1 MLVYIYIY
9 MNTNIEN
16 NSFLLL
22 SAHRNKYFEEFSK
35 KLDKDNKN
43 YQGFIL
49 EELFFSESNIEI
61 IQKQLV
67 LSIFNKTNRKYL
79 IPFQNYKSILTVMKF
94 IFNDQA
100 KHLPYDI
107 TDQIKE
113 LNLKVIQ
120 ELTPM
125 IIKNIDS
132 KMKYLEDI
140 NSPPPIN
147 DLPINVNSAGNKTL
161 PSISYTFN

>member
-1 MLVYIYIY
+1 MD
-9 MNTNIEN
+9 TNIEN

-49 EELFFSESNIEI
+49 EDLFFSESNIEI
-61 IQKQLV
+61 VQKQLV
-67 LSIFNKTNRKYL
+67 LSIFKKSNRKYL

-107 TDQIKE
+107 TNQIKE
-113 LNLKVIQ
+113 LNSKVVQ

-132 KMKYLEDI
+132 KLKYLDDI
-140 NSPPPIN
+140 NSPPPVN

>member
-1 MLVYIYIY
+1 
-9 MNTNIEN
+9 MNTNIED

-22 SAHRNKYFEEFSK
+22 SADRNKYFEEFSK
-35 KLDKDNKN
+35 KLDKNNKD

-49 EELFFSESNIEI
+49 EDLFFSESNIEI
-61 IQKQLV
+61 VQKQLV
-67 LSIFNKTNRKYL
+67 LSIFKTSNRKFL

-100 KHLPYDI
+100 KHLPYNI
-107 TDQIKE
+107 TEQISELNSKVVKE
-113 LNLKVIQ
+113 LTNN
-120 ELTPM
+120 
-125 IIKNIDS
+125 IINSINS
-132 KMKYLEDI
+132 KLKYLDDI
-140 NSPPPIN
+140 NSPPPVN

>member
-1 MLVYIYIY
+1 MD
-9 MNTNIEN
+9 TNIEN

-35 KLDKDNKN
+35 KLDKDNKD

-61 IQKQLV
+61 VQKQLV
-67 LSIFNKTNRKYL
+67 LSIYKNTNRKYL

-100 KHLPYDI
+100 KHLPYNV
-107 TDQIKE
+107 TEQIKE
-113 LNLKVIQ
+113 LNLKVVL

-125 IIKNIDS
+125 IIKNINS
-132 KMKYLEDI
+132 KLKYLDDI
-140 NSPPPIN
+140 NSPPPVN

>member
-1 MLVYIYIY
+1 MD
-9 MNTNIEN
+9 TNIEN

-49 EELFFSESNIEI
+49 EDLFFSESNIEI
-61 IQKQLV
+61 VQKQLV
-67 LSIFNKTNRKYL
+67 LSIYKNTNRKYL

-107 TDQIKE
+107 TIQIKE
-113 LNLKVIQ
+113 LNTKVVQ

-132 KMKYLEDI
+132 KLKYLDDI
-140 NSPPPIN
+140 NSPPPVN

>member
-1 MLVYIYIY
+1 
-9 MNTNIEN
+9 MNTNIED

-22 SAHRNKYFEEFSK
+22 SAHRNKYFEDFSK
-35 KLDKDNKN
+35 KLDKNNKD

-49 EELFFSESNIEI
+49 EDLFFSESNIEI
-61 IQKQLV
+61 VQKQLV
-67 LSIFNKTNRKYL
+67 LSIYKKTDRKYL

-100 KHLPYDI
+100 KHLPYNI
-107 TDQIKE
+107 TEQIKE
-113 LNLKVIQ
+113 LNLKVVQ

-132 KMKYLEDI
+132 KLKYLDDI
-140 NSPPPIN
+140 NSPPPVN
-147 DLPINVNSAGNKTL
+147 DLPLNVNSAGNKTL

>member
-1 MLVYIYIY
+1 MD
-9 MNTNIEN
+9 TNIEN

-49 EELFFSESNIEI
+49 EDLFFSESNIEI
-61 IQKQLV
+61 VQKQLV
-67 LSIFNKTNRKYL
+67 LSIFKKSNRKYL

-107 TDQIKE
+107 TNQIKE
-113 LNLKVIQ
+113 LNTKVVQ

-132 KMKYLEDI
+132 KLKYLDDI
-140 NSPPPIN
+140 NSPPPVN

>member
-1 MLVYIYIY
+1 

-147 DLPINVNSAGNKTL
+147 DLPVNVNSAGNKTL

>member
-1 MLVYIYIY
+1 

-35 KLDKDNKN
+35 KLDKDNKD
-43 YQGFIL
+43 YQGYIL
-49 EELFFSESNIEI
+49 EELYFSESNIEI

-94 IFNDQA
+94 IFSDQA

-113 LNLKVIQ
+113 LNLKVIK

-132 KMKYLEDI
+132 KMKYLDDI
-140 NSPPPIN
+140 NSPPPVN
-147 DLPINVNSAGNKTL
+147 DLPLNVNSAGNKTL

>member
-1 MLVYIYIY
+1 MD
-9 MNTNIEN
+9 TNIEN

-49 EELFFSESNIEI
+49 EDLFFSESNIEI
-61 IQKQLV
+61 VQKQLV
-67 LSIFNKTNRKYL
+67 LSIFKQSNRKYL

-107 TDQIKE
+107 TNQIKE
-113 LNLKVIQ
+113 LNTKVVQ

-132 KMKYLEDI
+132 KLKYLDDI
-140 NSPPPIN
+140 NSPPPVN

>member
-1 MLVYIYIY
+1 

-35 KLDKDNKN
+35 KLDKDNKD

-61 IQKQLV
+61 VQKQLV
-67 LSIFNKTNRKYL
+67 LSIYKNTNRKYL

-100 KHLPYDI
+100 KHLPYNI
-107 TDQIKE
+107 TEQITE
-113 LNLKVIQ
+113 LNLKVVQ

-132 KMKYLEDI
+132 KLKYLDDI
-140 NSPPPIN
+140 NSPPPVN
-147 DLPINVNSAGNKTL
+147 ELPLNVNSAGNKTL

>member
-1 MLVYIYIY
+1 

-35 KLDKDNKN
+35 KLDKDNKD

-61 IQKQLV
+61 VQKQLV
-67 LSIFNKTNRKYL
+67 LSIYKNTNRKYL

-100 KHLPYDI
+100 KHLPYNI
-107 TDQIKE
+107 TEQITE
-113 LNLKVIQ
+113 LNLKVVQ

-132 KMKYLEDI
+132 KLKYLDDI
-140 NSPPPIN
+140 NSPPPVN
-147 DLPINVNSAGNKTL
+147 ELPVNVNSAGNKTL

>member
-1 MLVYIYIY
+1 

-35 KLDKDNKN
+35 KLDKDSKE

-61 IQKQLV
+61 VQKQLV
-67 LSIFNKTNRKYL
+67 LSIYKNSDRKYL

-100 KHLPYDI
+100 KHLPYNI
-107 TDQIKE
+107 TEQITE
-113 LNLKVIQ
+113 LNLKVVL

-132 KMKYLEDI
+132 KLKYLDDI
-140 NSPPPIN
+140 NSPPPVN
-147 DLPINVNSAGNKTL
+147 ELPINVNSAGNKTL

>member
-1 MLVYIYIY
+1 MD
-9 MNTNIEN
+9 TNIEN

-35 KLDKDNKN
+35 KLDKDNKD

-61 IQKQLV
+61 VQKQLV
-67 LSIFNKTNRKYL
+67 LSIYKNTNRKYL

-100 KHLPYDI
+100 KHLPYNV
-107 TDQIKE
+107 TEQIKE
-113 LNLKVIQ
+113 LNLKVVL

-125 IIKNIDS
+125 IIKNINS
-132 KMKYLEDI
+132 KLKYLDDI

-147 DLPINVNSAGNKTL
+147 ELPLNVNSAGNKTL

>member
-1 MLVYIYIY
+1 

-35 KLDKDNKN
+35 KLDKDNKEF
-43 YQGFIL
+43 QGFIL
-49 EELFFSESNIEI
+49 EDLFFSESNIEI

-67 LSIFNKTNRKYL
+67 LSIYKKSNRKYL

-100 KHLPYDI
+100 KHLPYNI
-107 TDQIKE
+107 TEQIRE
-113 LNLKVIQ
+113 LNLKVVQ
-120 ELTPM
+120 ELSPM

-132 KMKYLEDI
+132 KLKYLDDI
-140 NSPPPIN
+140 NSPPPVN
-147 DLPINVNSAGNKTL
+147 ELPLNVNAAGNKTL
-161 PSISYTFN
+161 PSVSFTFN

>member
-1 MLVYIYIY
+1 
-9 MNTNIEN
+9 MNTNIED

-35 KLDKDNKN
+35 KLDKDNKD

-49 EELFFSESNIEI
+49 EDLFFSESNIEI
-61 IQKQLV
+61 VQKQLV
-67 LSIFNKTNRKYL
+67 LSIYKKTNRKYL

-100 KHLPYDI
+100 KHLPYNI
-107 TDQIKE
+107 TEQIKE
-113 LNLKVIQ
+113 LNLKVVQ

-132 KMKYLEDI
+132 KLKYLDDI
-140 NSPPPIN
+140 NSPPPVN
-147 DLPINVNSAGNKTL
+147 DLPLNVNSAGNKTL

>member
-1 MLVYIYIY
+1 
-9 MNTNIEN
+9 MNTNIED

-35 KLDKDNKN
+35 KLDKNNKD

-49 EELFFSESNIEI
+49 EDLFFSESNIEI
-61 IQKQLV
+61 VQKQLV
-67 LSIFNKTNRKYL
+67 LSIFKTSNRKFL

-100 KHLPYDI
+100 KHLPYNI
-107 TDQIKE
+107 TEQISELNSKVVKE
-113 LNLKVIQ
+113 LTNN
-120 ELTPM
+120 
-125 IIKNIDS
+125 IINSINS
-132 KMKYLEDI
+132 KLKYLDDI
-140 NSPPPIN
+140 NSPPPVN

>member
-1 MLVYIYIY
+1 
-9 MNTNIEN
+9 MNTNIED

-35 KLDKDNKN
+35 KLNKDNKN

-49 EELFFSESNIEI
+49 EDLFFSESNIEI
-61 IQKQLV
+61 VQKQLI
-67 LSIFNKTNRKYL
+67 LSIYKNTNRKYL

-107 TDQIKE
+107 TEQIKE
-113 LNLKVIQ
+113 LNLKVVQ

-132 KMKYLEDI
+132 KLKYLDDI
-140 NSPPPIN
+140 NSPPPVN
-147 DLPINVNSAGNKTL
+147 DLPLNVNSAGNKTL

>member
-1 MLVYIYIY
+1 

-22 SAHRNKYFEEFSK
+22 SAHRKKYFEEFSK
-35 KLDKDNKN
+35 KLDKNNKD

>member
-1 MLVYIYIY
+1 
-9 MNTNIEN
+9 MNTNIED

-22 SAHRNKYFEEFSK
+22 SAHRKKYFEEFSK
-35 KLDKDNKN
+35 KLDKNNKD

-49 EELFFSESNIEI
+49 EDLFFSESNIEI

-67 LSIFNKTNRKYL
+67 LSIYNKTNKKYL
-79 IPFQNYKSILTVMKF
+79 IPFQNNKSILIVMKF

-100 KHLPYDI
+100 KHLPYNI
-107 TDQIKE
+107 TKQIEE
-113 LNLKVIQ
+113 LNLKVIL

-132 KMKYLEDI
+132 KLKYLDEI
-140 NSPPPIN
+140 NSPPPVK
-147 DLPINVNSAGNKTL
+147 DLPVNVNSAGNKTL

>member
-1 MLVYIYIY
+1 

-35 KLDKDNKN
+35 KLDKDNKD
-43 YQGFIL
+43 YQGYIL
-49 EELFFSESNIEI
+49 EELYFSESNIEI

-113 LNLKVIQ
+113 LNLKVIK

-132 KMKYLEDI
+132 KMKYLDDI
-140 NSPPPIN
+140 NSPPPVN
-147 DLPINVNSAGNKTL
+147 DLPLNVNSAGNKTL

>member
-1 MLVYIYIY
+1 MD
-9 MNTNIEN
+9 TNIEN

-49 EELFFSESNIEI
+49 EDLFFSESNIEI
-61 IQKQLV
+61 VQKQLV
-67 LSIFNKTNRKYL
+67 LSIFKQSNRKYL

-107 TDQIKE
+107 TIQIKE
-113 LNLKVIQ
+113 LNTKVVQ

-132 KMKYLEDI
+132 KLKYLDDI
-140 NSPPPIN
+140 NSPPPVN

>member
-1 MLVYIYIY
+1 

-35 KLDKDNKN
+35 KLDKDSKE

-61 IQKQLV
+61 VQKQLV
-67 LSIFNKTNRKYL
+67 LSIYKNSNRKYL

-100 KHLPYDI
+100 KHLPYNI
-107 TDQIKE
+107 TEQITE
-113 LNLKVIQ
+113 LNLKVVL

-132 KMKYLEDI
+132 KLKYLDDI
-140 NSPPPIN
+140 NSPPPVN
-147 DLPINVNSAGNKTL
+147 ELPINVNSAGNKTL

>member
-1 MLVYIYIY
+1 

>member
-147 DLPINVNSAGNKTL
+147 DLPVNVNSAGNKTL

>member
-1 MLVYIYIY
+1 

-35 KLDKDNKN
+35 KLDKDNKEF
-43 YQGFIL
+43 QGFIL
-49 EELFFSESNIEI
+49 EDLFFSESNIEI
-61 IQKQLV
+61 IQKQLG
-67 LSIFNKTNRKYL
+67 LSIYKKSNRKYL

-100 KHLPYDI
+100 KHLPYNI
-107 TDQIKE
+107 TEQIRE
-113 LNLKVIQ
+113 LNLKVVQ
-120 ELTPM
+120 ELSPM

-132 KMKYLEDI
+132 KLKYLDDI
-140 NSPPPIN
+140 NSPPPVN
-147 DLPINVNSAGNKTL
+147 ELPLNVNAAGNKTL
-161 PSISYTFN
+161 PSVSFTFN

>member
-1 MLVYIYIY
+1 
-9 MNTNIEN
+9 MNTNIED

-49 EELFFSESNIEI
+49 EDLFFSESNIEI
-61 IQKQLV
+61 VQKQLV
-67 LSIFNKTNRKYL
+67 LSVYKTTNRKYL

-100 KHLPYDI
+100 KHLPFNI
-107 TDQIKE
+107 TEQIKE

-132 KMKYLEDI
+132 KLKYLDDI
-140 NSPPPIN
+140 NSPPPVN
-147 DLPINVNSAGNKTL
+147 DLPLNVNSAGNKTL

>member
-1 MLVYIYIY
+1 

-35 KLDKDNKN
+35 KLDKENKN
-43 YQGFIL
+43 YEGFIL
-49 EELFFSESNIEI
+49 NEVFFCESNIEI
-61 IQKQLV
+61 IQKQLI
-67 LSIFNKTNRKYL
+67 LSIFKKTNRKYL
-79 IPFQNYKSILTVMKF
+79 IPFQNDKSILTVMKF

-100 KHLPYDI
+100 KHLPYNI
-107 TDQIKE
+107 TQQIEE
-113 LNLKVIQ
+113 LNLKVVK

-132 KMKYLEDI
+132 KLKYLDDI

-147 DLPINVNSAGNKTL
+147 DLPLNVNSAGNKTL